1 MIISKDQYDENPI
14 LLTPSKVAK
23 YLSINYRKVLDLI
36 IMGKLPAYKIGGQ
49 YRIQHEDLEQYLKDS
64 KYNSYFNSKQVKGVK
79 NVNII

>member
-1 MIISKDQYDENPI
+1 MIISKEKDQEDPI

-64 KYNSYFNSKQVKGVK
+64 KFNSYFNNKQIKGDE

>member
-1 MIISKDQYDENPI
+1 MIVNKDQYDENPI